1 MRGKFFVSPQITKT
15 LTSLALLAQFFFPSL
30 VSAAEKAAART
41 PERTELWVPS
51 EELAR
56 VIEKSE
62 NKNAVLLTPEQ
73 YNALIRD
80 AGKLKPEDAGKP
92 PPTNAVVE
100 SIRLKGRV
108 LDGESGI
115 TLHGEITAKALADDW
130 SLVSVKLPW
139 KSVGKL
145 STTDGALLDVPANS
159 KKTTSLAAASALS
172 LFIKG
177 PALHRVAFDCVAP
190 INHGSSPDERVLFF
204 EPTNLP
210 TVLELSLPVGS
221 QITQGP
227 SHETVGDVHRFILNT
242 GASGTA
248 IIAWRLQ
255 PPAGSAAH
263 VTTQSLRGS
272 CRVAESELTAAYD
285 VQLSSTA
292 TNAPTREIAFNVT
305 PASASV
311 IAVEGEKVESWT
323 QANAALNVKLSGEA
337 RSLQLRV
344 ELRMP
349 VALPAKDTLPIE
361 LPAVVLAGA
370 KQVPAI
376 AEIGLDEGVEML
388 ELRSSRGLAA
398 SVAEWDAAS
407 EKATAVIRKVSPRIV
422 VDADARIFVS
432 RDFAEI
438 ERIVNA
444 TSDVPIDHLKAN
456 LPADEELLEVNWQS
470 GPKLEWKRVG
480 QSVEI
485 EWQQRVDARSAGKF
499 TIKSRKKLPADAK
512 PVMITNLTIDDAK
525 KLAGYIA
532 LDHDPAWRIA
542 LKQTSGLED
551 RDARLTP
558 VSGKMAWFALREFTL
573 GIELQRR
580 ESIVDAEITAYALP
594 RAKSVEIEG
603 QIALDI
609 TGAPLRQIEV
619 RVTKEQAK
627 LLRLTSPLIA
637 EQSFDEAIGAWKLTL
652 ARESTGRVNLRWRLS
667 LDSTVALSL
676 RERSEQQ
683 PNAQNTNAPEKA
695 PTELVSRSE
704 TATLTAT
711 LPRFEIP
718 AARRFRGSWV
728 VEANTDTQLSFA
740 TQSLQPVD
748 VMRVSAV
755 EDYTPRHRLVAAFTY
770 GSGAHELTVTATR
783 HASSELAALVV
794 SKLALTS
801 VLGVDGSSKHEA
813 VIDLRHSGEQFAH
826 VRLPSGAQLLSIIVD
841 GRAVKPVRGEGG
853 AIAIPLPGGTA
864 GRDTV
869 TARLIYELPGDPWP
883 GHGTRKLDP
892 ITFLGNAPILS
903 TDWRVKV
910 PDGFS
915 YDKVATGMVQ
925 SGTFEPEG
933 IVAKVNVLGSLVSS
947 FNSVSDDTSISSVKV
962 HLMRAETAQLR
973 GNIDEAKDAFQ
984 DVLRLDPNNRTA
996 RRGMERVEQ
1005 LKSEHYDTARD
1016 HTRAQMLAKV
1026 DEQWET
1032 KVPITSAA
1040 APMLQVDSGSRQR
1053 ALKEKMDRVI
1063 FPQVSFSDATLE
1075 EAIEFLRVSIQQR
1088 EPLENEPPGESR
1100 NVNVVIKPDAA
1111 SSASKISLDL
1121 KDISMADA
1129 IRYITELAGVAF
1141 VIEPNAVVIL
1151 PAKEARERFAG
1162 FSKQISSESID
1173 ESHRKRLRERMDKII
1188 LPRVSMTGATLEEA
1202 IEFLRIQ
1209 GRDLDTT
1216 GSNTVERGVNFV
1228 INQGGT
1234 PNSAQITLDL
1244 KDVPLSEALRYLTEL
1259 AGMKYKIEPNAVVI
1273 VPLSDTTSEQ
1283 YTRVY
1288 EVPKSFSEK
1297 LRFTSAI
1304 EFLKE
1309 QGIQFP
1315 DGSSASFD
1323 SRSSRLAVKNTQ
1335 PNLDLVERVVQV
1347 VINLKPGEPMPDV
1360 FGPGLGVSSSAKSGL
1375 IPLELDLPS
1384 SGQLLHFSGT
1394 QAPEVLE
1401 LRFTSWER
1409 QMAWAC
1415 GLMAAG
1421 GLVFAIWGRRRA
1433 MLRTLLVVL
1442 VLSLGVKLFAED
1454 RLPLANAAL
1463 FGWLVALAI
1472 WMVFRI
1478 CAGISKRTGGGR
1490 YVEA

>member
-1 MRGKFFVSPQITKT
+1 MKAFIHREGLGSARILRAGFGILPKPQGQWTHIPASPSSLTVVRTEEVRGKMPRTTRWKRA
-15 LTSLALLAQFFFPSL
+15 LPMLLACAFPL
-30 VSAAEKAAART
+30 FAAEKPKSEPRT

-56 VIEKSE
+56 VLEKSE

-80 AGKLKPEDAGKP
+80 AGKLKPDDLAKP

-130 SLVSVKLPW
+130 SLVNVKLPW
-139 KSVGKL
+139 RSVGKL
-145 STTDGALLDVPANS
+145 STTGGALLDVPAES
-159 KKTTSLAAASALS
+159 KKTTSLATASALS
-172 LFIKG
+172 LFVKG
-177 PALHRVAFDCVAP
+177 PAAHRVAFDCVAP
-190 INHGSSPDERVLFF
+190 INHGGSPDERVLYF
-204 EPTNLP
+204 EPTSVP
-210 TVLELSLPVGS
+210 TVLELTLPAGAQV
-221 QITQGP
+221 TQGP
-227 SHETVGDVHRFILNT
+227 SRETVGDVHRFILNT
-242 GASGTA
+242 SASGTS

-272 CRVAESELTAAYD
+272 CRVAESELVAAYD
-285 VQLSSTA
+285 VLLSSTA
-292 TNAPTREIAFNVT
+292 TDAPTREIAFNVT

-323 QANAALNVKLSGEA
+323 QTNGALAVKLSGEA

-349 VALPAKDTLPIE
+349 VTLPAKDTLPIE
-361 LPAVVLAGA
+361 LPAVVLGGA

-407 EKATAVIRKVSPRIV
+407 EKATAIIRKVSPRIV

-485 EWQQRVDARSAGKF
+485 EWQQRVDARHASKF
-499 TIKSRKKLPADAK
+499 TIKSRKKLPSDAK
-512 PVMITNLTIDDAK
+512 PVTITNLTIDDAK

-532 LDHDPAWRIA
+532 LDHDPAWRVA

-558 VSGKMAWFALREFTL
+558 VSGKMAWFSLRECTL

-580 ESIVDAEITAYALP
+580 ESVVDAEITAYALP

-627 LLRLTSPLIA
+627 LLRFTSPLIA
-637 EQSFDEAIGAWKLTL
+637 EQAFDETTGAWKLTL
-652 ARESTGRVNLRWRLS
+652 ARETTGRVNLRWR
-667 LDSTVALSL
+667 STVAVSL
-676 RERSEQQ
+676 RETSGKQANTQ
-683 PNAQNTNAPEKA
+683 NINAPKANTPGANTPNASAPANA

-704 TATLTAT
+704 TATMQPETATLTVT

-740 TQSLQPVD
+740 TQSLQRVD
-748 VMRVSAV
+748 VMRVPAV

-770 GSGAHELTVTATR
+770 GSGAHELTLTAKR
-783 HASSELAALVV
+783 HASSELAALVI

-801 VLGVDGSSKHEA
+801 VLGVDGGSKHEA

-892 ITFLGNAPILS
+892 ITFLGDAPVLA
-903 TDWRVKV
+903 TDWRVHV

-915 YDKVATGMVQ
+915 YDKVATRMEQ

-933 IVAKVNVLGSLVSS
+933 IVPKVAALVASEQTFAS
-947 FNSVSDDTSISSVKV
+947 PHQSQIKTDYAPG
-962 HLMRAETAQLR
+962 LEMPLAP
-973 GNIDEAKDAFQ
+973 DAIKKANKNA
-984 DVLRLDPNNRTA
+984 LPL
-996 RRGMERVEQ
+996 EEK
-1005 LKSEHYDTARD
+1005 LK
-1016 HTRAQMLAKV
+1016 
-1026 DEQWET
+1026 
-1032 KVPITSAA
+1032 
-1040 APMLQVDSGSRQR
+1040 
-1053 ALKEKMDRVI
+1053 RVI
-1063 FPQVSFSDATLE
+1063 IPQLSFVDATIE
-1075 EAIEFLRVSIQQR
+1075 DSIEFLR
-1088 EPLENEPPGESR
+1088 
-1100 NVNVVIKPDAA
+1100 
-1111 SSASKISLDL
+1111 L
-1121 KDISMADA
+1121 K
-1129 IRYITELAGVAF
+1129 LAGVDTYDGHTDPELKATGIVF
-1141 VIEPNAVVIL
+1141 SDDFS
-1151 PAKEARERFAG
+1151 ARS
-1162 FSKQISSESID
+1162 SK
-1173 ESHRKRLRERMDKII
+1173 
-1188 LPRVSMTGATLEEA
+1188 
-1202 IEFLRIQ
+1202 
-1209 GRDLDTT
+1209 
-1216 GSNTVERGVNFV
+1216 
-1228 INQGGT
+1228 
-1234 PNSAQITLDL
+1234 ITIDL
-1244 KDVPLSEALRYLTEL
+1244 KDVSFKDALGYICEIAGVKYSVQPGLIVIAPIYDSKL
-1259 AGMKYKIEPNAVVI
+1259 AESK
-1273 VPLSDTTSEQ
+1273 D
-1283 YTRVY
+1283 
-1288 EVPKSFSEK
+1288 
-1297 LRFTSAI
+1297 AI
-1304 EFLKE
+1304 EN
-1309 QGIQFP
+1309 
-1315 DGSSASFD
+1315 
-1323 SRSSRLAVKNTQ
+1323 RSSG
-1335 PNLDLVERVVQV
+1335 DLH
-1347 VINLKPGEPMPDV
+1347 
-1360 FGPGLGVSSSAKSGL
+1360 FKSGL

-1384 SGQLLHFSGT
+1384 SGQVLRFSGS

-1415 GLMAAG
+1415 WLMAAG
-1421 GLVFAIWGRRRA
+1421 GLVFALWGRRRA

-1442 VLSLGVKLFAED
+1442 VLSLGVKLFAEE

-1463 FGWLVALAI
+1463 FGWLAALGI
-1472 WMVFRI
+1472 WVVFRL
-1478 CAGISKRTGGGR
+1478 CAGIQKRTGGVSH
-1490 YVEA
+1490 VEA